1 MLSIKDS
8 YGNIGSFKYFTG
20 YINNC
25 NAFPI
30 PLCIKLPQINGYVK
44 NIDNNNK
51 YVNLLV
57 HDKKLSKK
65 YNEIWSKIRKI
76 LKKSLIVSQCKI
88 LNSLKLK

>member
-57 HDKKLSKK
+57 HDKKLSKQ
-65 YNEIWSKIRKI
+65 YNEIWSKFRKL
-76 LKKSLIVSQCKI
+76 LKKGLIVSHCMM

>member
-1 MLSIKDS
+1 MLSIKGS

-44 NIDNNNK
+44 YIDNNNK

-57 HDKKLSKK
+57 HDKKLSKQ
-65 YNEIWSKIRKI
+65 YNEIWSKFRKL
-76 LKKSLIVSQCKI
+76 LKKGLIVSHCMM